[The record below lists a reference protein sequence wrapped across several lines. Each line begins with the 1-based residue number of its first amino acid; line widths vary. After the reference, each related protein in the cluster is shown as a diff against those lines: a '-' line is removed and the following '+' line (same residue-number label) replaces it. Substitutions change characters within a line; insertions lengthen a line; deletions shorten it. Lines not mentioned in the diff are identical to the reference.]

1 MSETGGSAE
10 GRVVLGFDFGMQYI
24 GVAVGQ
30 TITGTA
36 SALVTLNR
44 AQKKIDWSAVAALIA
59 DWSPERLLVGMPP
72 GFDVSDQ
79 PLLDAVRRFAR
90 RLNGRFNLPVEFVD
104 EHLSSY
110 EARQIIYADNK
121 QRGRGERVTDQYA
134 AQVIVQTWLNE
145 NM

>member
-1 MSETGGSAE
+1 MPADKKAQ
-10 GRVVLGFDFGMQYI
+10 VVLGFDFGMQYI

-36 SALVTLNR
+36 SALVTINR
-44 AQKKIDWSAVAALIA
+44 AQKKIDWAVIATLIS
-59 DWSPERLLVGMPP
+59 DWSPERILVGMPP
-72 GFDVSDQ
+72 GFETTDQ
-79 PLLDAVRRFAR
+79 PLIDAVKRFSR

-110 EARQIIYADNK
+110 EARQIIYADK
-121 QRGRGERVTDQYA
+121 KPRGGADRITDQYA

-145 NM
+145 NT